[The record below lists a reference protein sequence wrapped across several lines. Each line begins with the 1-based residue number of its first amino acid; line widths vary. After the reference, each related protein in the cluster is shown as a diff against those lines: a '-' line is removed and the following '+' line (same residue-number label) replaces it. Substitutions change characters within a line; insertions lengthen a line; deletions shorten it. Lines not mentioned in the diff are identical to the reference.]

1 MPYRRLPSLLALR
14 AFEAV
19 SRNGSMKQ
27 AAEEL
32 SVTPGAVSQLVKKL
46 EDQLDC
52 ELLIRINR
60 GFELTEA
67 GIHLKTGLSD
77 SFNRMREA
85 VDSIMPISQ
94 TNTLIVACAP
104 SFAAKWL
111 VPRLWQF
118 LEMHPD
124 IDIRISSSF
133 SKLDYSSKQIDIGV
147 RLTRDTD
154 STMERLVLGEESL
167 MVLASPEF
175 IERQKIREPKDIL
188 RVPILSE
195 DVSATPIDPPTWAD
209 WFKQVGLPPKS
220 ANRGVNFGEYAE
232 QALDAAIAGAG
243 VVLGHKVL
251 ASKDI
256 EQGRLVCPFGPEL
269 SSGFNYQIV
278 CRPEIKHSDSAIAFR
293 QWLQKELSAS
303 LAINALPIH

>member
-46 EDQLDC
+46 EDQLQC
-52 ELLIRINR
+52 ELLTRINR

-77 SFNRMREA
+77 SFNRMKEA
-85 VDSIMPISQ
+85 VDSVMPISQ
-94 TNTLIVACAP
+94 SKTLIVACAP

-111 VPRLWQF
+111 VPRLWHF
-118 LEMHPD
+118 LETHPD
-124 IDIRISSSF
+124 VDIRISSSF
-133 SKLDYSSKQIDIGV
+133 SKLDYATKQIDIGV

-154 STMERLVLGEESL
+154 SSMERLVIGEESL

-175 IERQKIREPKDIL
+175 IQRQKINEPKDIL

-195 DVSATPIDPPTWAD
+195 DISATPIDPPTWTD
-209 WFKQVGLPPKS
+209 WFKKVGLPLKS

-256 EQGRLVCPFGPEL
+256 EQGRLVCPFGPEMK
-269 SSGFNYQIV
+269 SGLNYQIV
-278 CRPEIKHSDSAIAFR
+278 CRPKIKHTDAAIAFR
-293 QWLQKELSAS
+293 EWLTQELTQS
-303 LAINALPIH
+303 LRVNALP

>member
-46 EDQLDC
+46 EDQLQC
-52 ELLIRINR
+52 ELLTRINR

-77 SFNRMREA
+77 SFNRMKEA
-85 VDSIMPISQ
+85 VDSVMPISQ
-94 TNTLIVACAP
+94 SKTLIVACAP

-111 VPRLWQF
+111 VPRLWHF
-118 LEMHPD
+118 LETHPD
-124 IDIRISSSF
+124 VDIRISSSF
-133 SKLDYSSKQIDIGV
+133 SKLDYATKQIDIGV

-154 STMERLVLGEESL
+154 SSMERLVIGEESL

-175 IERQKIREPKDIL
+175 IQRQKINEPKDIL

-195 DVSATPIDPPTWAD
+195 DISATPIAPPTWTD
-209 WFKQVGLPPKS
+209 WFKKVGLPPKS

-256 EQGRLVCPFGPEL
+256 EQGRLVCPFGPEMK
-269 SSGFNYQIV
+269 SGLNYQIV
-278 CRPEIKHSDSAIAFR
+278 CRPQIKHSDAAIAFR
-293 QWLQKELSAS
+293 EWLTQELTQS
-303 LAINALPIH
+303 LLVNALP